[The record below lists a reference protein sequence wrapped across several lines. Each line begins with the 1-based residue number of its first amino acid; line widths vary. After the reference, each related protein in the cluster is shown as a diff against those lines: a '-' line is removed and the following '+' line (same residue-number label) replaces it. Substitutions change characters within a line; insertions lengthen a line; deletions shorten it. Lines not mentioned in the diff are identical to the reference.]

1 MKGGASVIDSYNTRD
16 LKPNCGSEWVSEE
29 EALRQGCWP
38 SAVVTVNV
46 NHDELGKLG
55 LSEQDVDD
63 LIASLNTLTD
73 GYKPGR

>member
-1 MKGGASVIDSYNTRD
+1 MGAGVIDFYNTRD

-29 EALRQGCWP
+29 EALHQGCWP
-38 SAVVTVNV
+38 IAEVTVNV

-55 LSEQDVDD
+55 LSKQDVDD
-63 LIASLNTLTD
+63 LIAFLNTLTG